1 VQLER
6 RRGLD
11 KVAPN
16 SASRRFAETTDAGH
30 FAQTGPARV
39 LERVVRA
46 RLARAN
52 FAPAGLSFGDCA
64 RAASL
69 PVHYGGRGRVG
80 ALLGLE
86 RCSGLF
92 RNLCRGILYN

>member
-1 VQLER
+1 MQLER

-46 RLARAN
+46 GLVRVN

-69 PVHYGGRGRVG
+69 PVHFGGRGRVG
-80 ALLGLE
+80 A
-86 RCSGLF
+86 F
-92 RNLCRGILYN
+92 AWT

>member
-1 VQLER
+1 MQLER

-30 FAQTGPARV
+30 FAQTAPARV